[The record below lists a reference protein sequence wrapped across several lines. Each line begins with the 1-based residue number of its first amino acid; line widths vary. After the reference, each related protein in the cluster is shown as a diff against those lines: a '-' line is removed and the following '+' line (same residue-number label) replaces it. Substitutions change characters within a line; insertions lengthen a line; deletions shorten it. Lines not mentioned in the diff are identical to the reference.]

1 MRVGVVGGG
10 VIGLATAWQLK
21 RMGADPFIVES
32 RTVGSGCSWGNGG
45 WVCPA
50 ISTPLPTPALTW
62 GALLRT
68 MRRDGPLYI
77 KPSALP
83 GLASWLV
90 RFRARCAPAAYRRG
104 LRALASLNAVTEERF
119 GEIAADGVEFECAR
133 AGILFAFRDPAKAA
147 AVRAEM
153 ADVAQAAAEV
163 AGTPDWA
170 GDADGTGVADGANG
184 VAHRY
189 RALDRAETYEQEPL
203 LRPGFRCG
211 ILVESERHLRPES
224 LTAGLARALR
234 AAGADI
240 HEGVS
245 VTGFEGDDG
254 TSVRTLATTAGPMD
268 ADAVVLAAGAE
279 TGLLAAKAGCAIPL
293 TAGKGYSVTVDGPRH
308 QLRQPLFLG
317 DDKVGATPF
326 DGALRFFGTM
336 ELSGINRRLDS
347 RRVRA
352 IRRAV
357 VRGVKIPEA
366 ESGGREWV
374 GMRPMVPDTL
384 PVLGKLP
391 SRNNVYVNTGHQMLG
406 VTLSASTGWAMAQLV
421 VEGGCE
427 LDLAPFAPGRFGPRR
442 QLGLAADSA
451 DQGA

>member
-10 VIGLATAWQLK
+10 VIGLATAWRLK

-104 LRALASLNAVTEERF
+104 LHALASLNAVTEERF
-119 GEIAADGVEFECAR
+119 GEVAADGVEFECAR

-153 ADVAQAAAEV
+153 ADVAQAAANV
-163 AGTPDWA
+163 A
-170 GDADGTGVADGANG
+170 GVADGTDG
-184 VAHRY
+184 TDETGGLAHRH

-203 LRPGFRCG
+203 LRAGFRCG

-234 AAGADI
+234 ADGADV
-240 HEGVS
+240 HEGVL

-254 TSVRTLATTAGPMD
+254 TRVRALATTAGPMD

-279 TGLLAAKAGCAIPL
+279 TGSLAAKAGCAIPL
-293 TAGKGYSVTVDGPRH
+293 TAGKGYSVTVDDPRR

-336 ELSGINRRLDS
+336 ELSGINRRLDP

-357 VRGVKIPEA
+357 VRGVNIPEA

-384 PVLGKLP
+384 PVVGKLP
-391 SRNNVYVNTGHQMLG
+391 SRNNVYVSTGHQMLG

-421 VEGGCE
+421 VEGGSE
-427 LDLAPFAPGRFGPRR
+427 LDLAPFAPDRFGSPNL
-442 QLGLAADSA
+442 QL
-451 DQGA
+451 